1 MVERILGVDYGEKR
15 IGMASGDLELGIAT
29 PLQMIEV
36 RNTGQAADAVK
47 QVCEETG
54 ASKVVVGLPLNMD
67 GSEGS
72 AAEGAL
78 AFVAR
83 LRKILSVPVDT
94 WDERLSTRI
103 VERVLLDADV
113 SRAKRR
119 GKRDKL
125 AAQVILQGYL
135 DAGAAGSE

>member
-36 RNTGQAADAVK
+36 RNTGQAVDAVK